1 MRSICSPQQACRH
14 NLARTSVPL
23 VAEVCGSSSSIC
35 SLNRNLAKAGLLD
48 PALLNLGP
56 EPMQRFDVLIVGLG
70 PVGAILAS
78 LCARSG
84 LSVKVIERDHEVY
97 KQPRAIVLD
106 HEVVRQLNL
115 IDCAEDVLAHST
127 PGEGYEFLNA
137 ERKVL
142 TARGGP
148 PSKMPTGYWPAN
160 LFHQPSMERIVR
172 SKLEKLPNVDIS
184 LGVEFLGIEQD
195 ETGVTTIVRDQN
207 GDLKELKSNFTI
219 GCDGGRSLVRRNLD
233 VQMEDLDFNEPW
245 VVVDVKLLTDDTG
258 LSKNGVQLCDPARPT
273 TCVPSG
279 PGRHRWEFM
288 LKPNE
293 TADEV
298 TRPETLKEWISA
310 WTDPE
315 KIELERSAVY
325 RFHGLVAKK
334 WRDGRIMI
342 IGDAAH
348 QMPPFMGQGLCAGAR
363 DAFNVAWKLVAVSN
377 GEAPM
382 TFLDTVEQERSPHV
396 KEVTR
401 GAIAMGKTVC
411 VTDPEEARLRDK
423 KMMDDHA
430 AGRGF
435 AFPGVPRIEAGV
447 LEDQTAGAVFPE
459 PMVGD
464 PADPNR
470 LDDLVGYVPLLVLA
484 DSKSLLSAS
493 PDALQALR
501 QHRTPMAIAK
511 LAGNDTD
518 IVQLLDSQ
526 GFLAGLMGD
535 AEAMI
540 VKPDRIIFGSGN
552 VDHVLR
558 HWHDYLG
565 QSSSC
570 KPRKAG

>member
-1 MRSICSPQQACRH
+1 
-14 NLARTSVPL
+14 
-23 VAEVCGSSSSIC
+23 
-35 SLNRNLAKAGLLD
+35 
-48 PALLNLGP
+48 
-56 EPMQRFDVLIVGLG
+56 MQRYDVLIVGLG
-70 PVGAILAS
+70 PVGALLAS

-84 LSVKVIERDHEVY
+84 LSVKVIERDYEVY

-115 IDCAEDVLAHST
+115 IECADEVLANST
-127 PGEGYEFLNA
+127 PGQGYEFLNA

-148 PSKMPTGYWPAN
+148 PFKAPTGYWPAN
-160 LFHQPSMERIVR
+160 LFHQPSMERAVR
-172 SKLEKLPNVDIS
+172 AKLEDLPNVDTS
-184 LGVEFLGIEQD
+184 LGVEFLAIEQS
-195 ETGVTTIVRDQN
+195 EAGVTAIIRDEAGALQ
-207 GDLKELKSNFTI
+207 ELKANFAV
-219 GCDGGRSLVRRNLD
+219 GCDGGRSLVRRYLD

-288 LKPNE
+288 LKPDE
-293 TADEV
+293 SAEEV
-298 TRPETLKEWISA
+298 TRPESLKEWISA
-310 WTDPE
+310 WTDPD

-334 WRDGRIMI
+334 WRDGRVMI

-363 DAFNVAWKLVAVSN
+363 DAFNLAWKLVAVSN
-377 GEAPM
+377 GETPIE
-382 TFLDTVEQERSPHV
+382 FLDTVEQERSPHV

-411 VTDPEEARLRDK
+411 VTDPEEARARDK
-423 KMMDDHA
+423 RMMEDHA

-435 AFPGVPRIEAGV
+435 AFPGVPRIESGV
-447 LEDQTAGAVFPE
+447 LKDDTAGAVFPE
-459 PMVGD
+459 PMIGD
-464 PADPNR
+464 ASNPKR
-470 LDDLVGYVPLLVLA
+470 LDGLVGYVPLLILR
-484 DSKSLLSAS
+484 DSKSLSNAS
-493 PDALQALR
+493 PNALHALR
-501 QHRTPMAIAK
+501 HNGPPMAVAK
-511 LAGNDTD
+511 LSGADEGV
-518 IVQLLDSQ
+518 VQLLDSE

-540 VKPDRIIFGSGN
+540 VKPDRIIFGSGS

-558 HWHDYLG
+558 HWHEYLG
-565 QSSSC
+565 KDSACNAS
-570 KPRKAG
+570 KAS